1 MSTIKYVFFLIVSFI
16 WANLYMILLGGL
28 LLFLFAFLLVSVSI
42 AKANLTGYL
51 ILLKTVA
58 IPFALLIASLA
69 SLSFSIRKLRDY
81 GPLLTRILL
90 AIVGLVVSVGL
101 GYLNY
106 DRFLFD
112 GIDASRLFYH
122 EFLNM
127 IARFRA

>member
-16 WANLYMILLGGL
+16 WANLYMILLGGS
-28 LLFLFAFLLVSVSI
+28 LLFLFAFLLVSVSL

-58 IPFALLIASLA
+58 IPFALLIVSLA
-69 SLSFSIRKLRDY
+69 GLSYSIRKLRSY
-81 GPLLTRILL
+81 GSLLPRILL
-90 AIVGLVVSVGL
+90 ALVGLIVSGGL
-101 GYLNY
+101 FYLNF

-112 GIDASRLFYH
+112 GLDASRLFYN

-127 IARFRA
+127 IARFKA